1 MRRMSLIA
9 VTSAVA
15 LGLTLSAC
23 GSDSLSTSPGAG
35 NTPAAGGTAAA
46 GSGVDAALAAKVPAA
61 LKAKGVIN
69 VGTDPTYAPSEIL
82 GSDGKTVEG
91 FDVDVFNAV
100 AAKLGLKT
108 TYQPADFGTI
118 ILGVNGGK
126 YDVGVSSFT
135 INDERKK
142 EVNMVSY
149 YSAGTQWVVA
159 KGNPDKVSIDD
170 VCGKSIGVQKDTVQ
184 VDDLKARSKKCT
196 DAGKAA
202 INPIVQK
209 GQDQVTAD
217 LVSGKTVAML
227 ADSPVGLYAVKK
239 TGKLE
244 ALGDIYDS
252 APYGYVVPKKDTAL
266 ADLLADALKAA
277 KADGSYEAALKKWS
291 VEAGGIDDFAVNP

>member
-1 MRRMSLIA
+1 MRRMSIIA
-9 VTSAVA
+9 VTGVVAV
-15 LGLTLSAC
+15 GLTLSAC
-23 GSDSLSTSPGAG
+23 GSDSLSTSPGRERVALG
-35 NTPAAGGTAAA
+35 TTPAGG
-46 GSGVDAALAAKVPAA
+46 GVDAALAAKVPAA
-61 LKAKGVIN
+61 LKSKGVIT

-126 YDVGVSSFT
+126 FDVGVSSFT
-135 INDERKK
+135 INPDRKK

-149 YSAGTQWVVA
+149 YSAGTQWVVQ
-159 KGNPDKVSIDD
+159 KGNPDKIAIDD
-170 VCGKSIGVQKDTVQ
+170 VCGKNIGVQKDTVQ

-196 DAGKAA
+196 DAGKQA

-209 GQDQVTAD
+209 GQTQVTAD
-217 LVSGKTVAML
+217 LASGKTVAML
-227 ADSPVGLYAVKK
+227 ADSPVGLYAVKQ

-252 APYGYVVPKKDTAL
+252 APYGFVVPKKDTAL
-266 ADLLADALKAA
+266 AELLLGGLKAA

-291 VEAGGIDDFAVNP
+291 VEAGAIDSFAVNP